1 MGCAQSCII
10 IPCPNLISS
19 SSIAAS
25 RAYLPKDLLPLL
37 RQVEPPVDRPVA
49 PAREGAPMSDMSR
62 REFIAALATR
72 SYFPLF
78 APGRRC
84 EPDRRVRRVGR
95 FAGTFLV
102 GSGLTAG
109 P

>member
-1 MGCAQSCII
+1 M
-10 IPCPNLISS
+10 PEPDLILEHRGLARVSTPRTL
-19 SSIAAS
+19 A
-25 RAYLPKDLLPLL
+25 LL

-62 REFIAALATR
+62 RGFIAALATG
-72 SYFPLF
+72 SYFPRF
-78 APGRRC
+78 ALGRRC
-84 EPDRRVRRVGR
+84 EADRRARRVGR